1 MNPGQEEPDLAK
13 VVRDSHKLNLGAL
26 AEEMSDWV
34 DFDLD
39 GIDWVKEIPQWAEL
53 YSSDAN

>member
-1 MNPGQEEPDLAK
+1 MNPGQEESNLAK
-13 VVRDSHKLNLGAL
+13 VGRDSPKLNLGAL
-26 AEEMSDWV
+26 AGEMSDWV

-53 YSSDAN
+53 YSSDSN